1 MNNQKSVKIFTEISS
16 CRVCDSRDLNNVLD
30 LDDQPPANSLREELE
45 DVLISVPLKLVHC
58 ANCFTVQLTATVE
71 PDYLFSHYVWVTA
84 TSATARSY
92 SEIFCSEVLKRT
104 KQSLPFVVEIA
115 SNDGTFLKK
124 FQDRECTVLGID
136 PAQNIA
142 KKAAD
147 NGIPTIADF
156 FNVDIARKIL
166 KDHGHPSV
174 VMARNVI
181 PHVKEIHSIVE
192 GLSELIDSSGIVAIE
207 LHYAKKIIEELH
219 YDSIY
224 HEHLFYFS
232 IKSIEGLFEK
242 YGLYSYDIFSSPIS
256 GGSLVI
262 FFSKNKI
269 KKTED
274 LERMTKS
281 EDELRLNTLSKWQEF
296 GEKSIVHSKNL
307 KEIVDKY
314 ASKGALVAYG
324 ASARSSTMMNFS
336 GITNYQINYVI
347 DKNPLKQGLYTP
359 GTDIPI
365 VSYED
370 GIKDLSEK
378 NILLLA
384 WNFEKEVVHD
394 LRSSGFKGDIIVPL
408 PTIHIV

>member
-1 MNNQKSVKIFTEISS
+1 MNNQNSVKIFTEISS
-16 CRVCDSRDLNNVLD
+16 CRVCDSRDLHNVLD
-30 LDDQPPANSLREELE
+30 LESQPPANSLREDLE
-45 DVLISVPLKLVHC
+45 DVLPTAPLKLVHC

-84 TSATARSY
+84 TSSTARTY
-92 SEIFCSEVLKRT
+92 SEIFCSEVLKRSA
-104 KQSLPFVVEIA
+104 QSLPFVVEIA

-124 FQDRECTVLGID
+124 FQDRGCTVLGID

-142 KKAAD
+142 LKAAQ
-147 NGIPTIADF
+147 NGIPTVANF
-156 FNVDIARKIL
+156 FNIDISRKIL
-166 KDHGHPSV
+166 KNHGRPNV

-192 GLSELIDSSGIVAIE
+192 GISELVDSGGIVAIE
-207 LHYAKKIIEELH
+207 FHYSKKIIEELH

-232 IKSIEGLFEK
+232 IKSLEGLFEK
-242 YGLYSYDIFSSPIS
+242 YGLYSFDVFSSPIS
-256 GGSLVI
+256 GGSLVL
-262 FFSKNKI
+262 FFSKNQI

-274 LERMTKS
+274 LERMINS
-281 EDELRLNTLSKWQEF
+281 EDELHLNTLTKWQDF
-296 GEKSIVHSKNL
+296 GEKSIAHSKNL
-307 KEIVDKY
+307 KKIVDKY

-336 GITNYQINYVI
+336 GITKNQINYVI

-370 GIKDLSEK
+370 GIKDLGGK

-384 WNFEKEVVHD
+384 WNFEEEVVQD
-394 LRSSGFKGDIIVPL
+394 LRSIGFKGDIIVPL